1 MVLLLSWC
9 RSLFSMVVIMKNSVE
24 VNTRMFLDIY
34 RQKLDELSG
43 GQFNEQMTNVMIGV
57 LVATMAEFAVQVGE

>member
-1 MVLLLSWC
+1 
-9 RSLFSMVVIMKNSVE
+9 MVVIMKNNVE

-57 LVATMAEFAVQVGE
+57 LIAAMAEFAVQVGE

>member
-1 MVLLLSWC
+1 
-9 RSLFSMVVIMKNSVE
+9 MVVIMKNNVE

-43 GQFNEQMTNVMIGV
+43 GQFNDQMANVMIGV
-57 LVATMAEFAVQVGE
+57 LVAAMAEFAVQVGE

>member
-1 MVLLLSWC
+1 
-9 RSLFSMVVIMKNSVE
+9 MVVIMKNNVE

-43 GQFNEQMTNVMIGV
+43 GQFNDQMANVMIGV
-57 LVATMAEFAVQVGE
+57 LIAAMAEFAVQVGE